1 MSDKLRNLTGSDYA
15 DFDQEDLDKM
25 YRSSM
30 VEPAKVS
37 DGWTSTQRNIYRHMY
52 GEDELDKA
60 DNEVNY
66 AKYGNTDRGR
76 GDQAAIRALFGD
88 GGIKNFRTGKLTEE
102 QQMWDAAR
110 ERAGIKKVN
119 SMSDIA
125 EIRSKVDGEMSAR
138 RIAAGLDGYAKIEDL
153 DALKQQQNNKPI
165 EYNKSEK
172 LSEAEENV
180 SDFNEN
186 KLNNQGSN
194 TFGKAIQSGMSEMG
208 IGEFS
213 FNPDAQ
219 GYADTVKN
227 AAKDVMAESG
237 VVTRGPN
244 MGAVGNGT
252 GYTTEGDQTFDYDDT
267 RKDLGNDYTDEYK
280 LNISKNLKPVN
291 RDGSPRSSKAYNVKK
306 KLLNA
311 NAFNGGY

>member
-37 DGWTSTQRNIYRHMY
+37 DGWTSTQRNMYRHMY

-88 GGIKNFRTGKLTEE
+88 GGIDGFRTGKLTEE
-102 QQMWDAAR
+102 QEMWDAAR

-125 EIRSKVDGEMSAR
+125 EIRDKVNREMMGR
-138 RIAAGLDGYAKIEDL
+138 MVGAGLDGYAKTEDL
-153 DALKQQQNNKPI
+153 DALKQQGNAEPVK
-165 EYNKSEK
+165 YNKSETLK
-172 LSEAEENV
+172 NAEN
-180 SDFNEN
+180 SIKDYNEN
-186 KLNNQGSN
+186 KGNNFSQGDIIFGNSPRADSGGFQDYTFKPKSN
-194 TFGKAIQSGMSEMG
+194 
-208 IGEFS
+208 
-213 FNPDAQ
+213 AQ
-219 GYADTVKN
+219 DYADSARETVKS
-227 AAKDVMAESG
+227 AQKEVG
-237 VVTRGPN
+237 LVTRGPN
-244 MGAVGNGT
+244 MGSVANGQ
-252 GYTTEGDQTFDYDDT
+252 GYTTDADSTFDYDDS
-267 RKDLGNDYTDEYK
+267 KSYADGYK
-280 LNISKNLKPVN
+280 LKVASNLQPTNK
-291 RDGSPRSSKAYNVKK
+291 DGSRRPSRAGALKNSLVP
-306 KLLNA
+306 
-311 NAFNGGY
+311 NAFGG

>member
-37 DGWTSTQRNIYRHMY
+37 DGWTSTQRNMYRHMY

-102 QQMWDAAR
+102 QQMWDKAR
-110 ERAGIKKVN
+110 ELAGIKKVN

-125 EIRSKVDGEMSAR
+125 EIRSKVDGEMSRR

-153 DALKQQQNNKPI
+153 EALKQQDNAEPI
-165 EYNKSEK
+165 KYNKSETLK
-172 LSEAEENV
+172 NAEN
-180 SDFNEN
+180 SIKDYNEN
-186 KLNNQGSN
+186 KGNNFSQGDIIFGNSPRADSGGFEDYTFKPKSN
-194 TFGKAIQSGMSEMG
+194 
-208 IGEFS
+208 
-213 FNPDAQ
+213 AQ
-219 GYADTVKN
+219 DYADSARETVK
-227 AAKDVMAESG
+227 SG
-237 VVTRGPN
+237 QKEIGLVTRGPN
-244 MGAVGNGT
+244 MGSVANGQ
-252 GYTTEGDQTFDYDDT
+252 GYTTDADSTFDYDDS
-267 RKDLGNDYTDEYK
+267 KSYADGYK
-280 LNISKNLKPVN
+280 LKVASNLQPTNK
-291 RDGSPRSSKAYNVKK
+291 DGSRRPSRAAALKNSLVK
-306 KLLNA
+306 
-311 NAFNGGY
+311 NAFGGWY